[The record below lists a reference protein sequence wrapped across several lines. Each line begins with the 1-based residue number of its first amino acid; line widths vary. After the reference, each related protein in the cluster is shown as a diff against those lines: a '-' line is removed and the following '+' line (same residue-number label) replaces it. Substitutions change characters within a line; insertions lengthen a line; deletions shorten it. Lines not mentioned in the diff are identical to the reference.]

1 MALTQYWYL
10 IKGSEYQNIL
20 HKILPASLSSLSVQI
35 TNGTL
40 ELELLDEDGWSEREL
55 EMISLD

>member
-1 MALTQYWYL
+1 
-10 IKGSEYQNIL
+10 
-20 HKILPASLSSLSVQI
+20 VQI
-35 TNGTL
+35 TNVTL

>member
-1 MALTQYWYL
+1 
-10 IKGSEYQNIL
+10 
-20 HKILPASLSSLSVQI
+20 VQI